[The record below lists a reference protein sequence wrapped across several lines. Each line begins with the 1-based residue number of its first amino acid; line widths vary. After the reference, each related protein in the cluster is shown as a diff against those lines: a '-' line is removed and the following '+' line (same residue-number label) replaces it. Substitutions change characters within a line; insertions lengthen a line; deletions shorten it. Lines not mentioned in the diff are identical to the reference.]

1 MVAKGLISNLM
12 VAALLVPAM
21 NQVVSAQESAD
32 PTEISEIDEL
42 APKSAPSKSKPR
54 LLASVHEEDQ
64 PVLAFDVRDFK
75 RPSIITADVPLEE
88 LEPDW
93 RCEGNACDA
102 FLPSLD
108 YRKRYENVDGQKGLN
123 SVLGG
128 VAGAVIGEEIAG
140 APGAIVLGAIGAASG
155 YRVTNKK
162 RWEEEAK
169 RYEAAYQRGDD
180 IFYNP
185 ANRIPNN
192 PHWLMHGPGVTE
204 KK

>member
-1 MVAKGLISNLM
+1 MVAKGLVSNLM
-12 VAALLVPAM
+12 AAALFLPVA
-21 NQVVSAQESAD
+21 NQVAFAQEETDLA
-32 PTEISEIDEL
+32 EIVEIE
-42 APKSAPSKSKPR
+42 APAPSTAPSRAKSR
-54 LLASVHEEDQ
+54 VLASIHAEDQ
-64 PVLAFDVRDFK
+64 PVPAFDVRDFT

-108 YRKRYENVDGQKGLN
+108 YRKRYENVDGQKRLN

-155 YRVTNKK
+155 YRVTNKE
-162 RWEEEAK
+162 RWEEDAK

-192 PHWLMHGPGVTE
+192 PHWLTHGPGGLE